1 MYQPAALYPRT
12 LERTIAPAHPRTRS
26 TTMIALR
33 RHSDPA
39 PTLPPLAGLV
49 VRREDSADV
58 MAQLQHRDASDMQ
71 RRFDAGHRAYVA
83 FLAGAPAAFGWVA
96 TESAEIGELASVFA
110 IPRAE
115 RYLWN
120 FVTLEAYRGLGIYP
134 RLVDTIVRAESC
146 EAERFWI
153 AYAPENHASGSGIR
167 KAGFTAL
174 AELSF
179 DADGRPAVQSDVPGA
194 ARIVSELLGLRET
207 QATLT
212 PCWRCVRAG
221 RGVMYC
227 APGTCECDY
236 QVPASG
242 CATQHAVAQNA

>member
-1 MYQPAALYPRT
+1 MPFAARHRTDPTPSLPSLAAL
-12 LERTIAPAHPRTRS
+12 
-26 TTMIALR
+26 
-33 RHSDPA
+33 D
-39 PTLPPLAGLV
+39 
-49 VRREDSADV
+49 VRRELDV
-58 MAQLQHRDASDMQ
+58 AVIAALQQRDASEIV
-71 RRFDAGHRAYVA
+71 RRFEAGHRAYVA
-83 FLAGAPAAFGWVA
+83 RLNGAPAAFGWSA
-96 TESAEIGELASVFA
+96 TRSAEIGEMGSSFTLPSG
-110 IPRAE
+110 E

-120 FVTLEAYRGLGIYP
+120 FVTLPAFRGLGVYP
-134 RLVDTIVRAESC
+134 RLVDAIVRAESR

-179 DADGRPAVQSDVPGA
+179 DAEGRPALRSIVPGA
-194 ARIVSELLGLRET
+194 ARIVSRLLGLPE
-207 QATLT
+207 AHDALT

-227 APGTCECDY
+227 APGECRCDY

-242 CATQHAVAQNA
+242 CAA

>member
-1 MYQPAALYPRT
+1 MPFAARHRT
-12 LERTIAPAHPRTRS
+12 
-26 TTMIALR
+26 
-33 RHSDPA
+33 DPTPSLA
-39 PTLPPLAGLV
+39 SLAGLD
-49 VRREDSADV
+49 VRRELDVAV
-58 MAQLQHRDASDMQ
+58 MASLQQRDASEIV
-71 RRFDAGHRAYVA
+71 RRFAAGHRAYVA
-83 FLAGAPAAFGWVA
+83 RLNGAPAAFGWSA
-96 TESAEIGELASVFA
+96 TRSAEIGEMGSSFTLPSG
-110 IPRAE
+110 E

-120 FVTLEAYRGLGIYP
+120 FVTLPAFRGLGVYP
-134 RLVDTIVRAESC
+134 RLVDAIVRAESR

-179 DADGRPAVQSDVPGA
+179 DAEGRPALRSIVPGA
-194 ARIVSELLGLRET
+194 ARIVSRLLGLPE
-207 QATLT
+207 AHDALT

-227 APGTCECDY
+227 APGECRCDY

-242 CATQHAVAQNA
+242 CAA